1 MFKSSQRAII
11 FPQSEHLRLV
21 GALAY
26 HWGNADFDLP
36 LARETLT
43 AGMAFHDRAYGYL
56 DNHAIGEI
64 SEQDWLE
71 IARRGFGM
79 GFSDAAADIIAR
91 MHILR
96 LVKQRP
102 ITSAPG
108 LAEEMEQAIKEQV
121 AQADLT
127 WELFQRIDRITQI
140 TDRISFEFCFE
151 RQAEGRLA
159 VFPRNDSTEER
170 ELSYRIAGETIELD
184 PWPLDVAEVSGF
196 LSAFR
201 EVGYPHRLDPVIV
214 PYRIVPGRTTDLR
227 TDFTD

>member
-1 MFKSSQRAII
+1 MFKSSQRAIL

-36 LARETLT
+36 QTSRATLV

-56 DNHAIGEI
+56 DMHAIGEI
-64 SEQDWLE
+64 GEQDWLE

-79 GFSDAAADIIAR
+79 SFTDPAADIIAR

-102 ITSAPG
+102 ISTAPG
-108 LAEEMEQAIKEQV
+108 LAEEMEQALGEQIE
-121 AQADLT
+121 QAGFSRD
-127 WELFQRIDRITQI
+127 LFQRIDRITNF

-151 RQAEGRLA
+151 RPAEGKLA
-159 VFPRNDSTEER
+159 VFPRNNNDEEV
-170 ELSYRIAGETIELD
+170 ELSYRIAGEKIELD
-184 PWPLDVAEVSGF
+184 PWPLDVGEVTGY

-201 EVGYPHRLDPVIV
+201 EAGYPHRLDPVIV
-214 PYRIVPGRTTDLR
+214 PYRIVPA
-227 TDFTD
+227 

>member
-1 MFKSSQRAII
+1 MFKSSQRAVV

-26 HWGNADFDLP
+26 HWGNAEFDLP
-36 LARETLT
+36 VARETLT

-56 DNHAIGEI
+56 DTHAIGEI

-79 GFSDAAADIIAR
+79 GGYSYAAADIIAR

-96 LVKQRP
+96 LVKQRQ
-102 ITSAPG
+102 ISTAPG
-108 LAEEMEQAIKEQV
+108 LAEEMEQTLGEQIER
-121 AQADLT
+121 AGLT
-127 WELFQRIDRITQI
+127 RELFQRIDRITNF

-151 RQAEGRLA
+151 RQTVGRLA
-159 VFPRNDSTEER
+159 VFPRNGSMEER
-170 ELSYRIAGETIELD
+170 ELSYRIAGETITLD
-184 PWPLDVAEVSGF
+184 PWPLDAAEVSGF

-201 EVGYPHRLDPVIV
+201 EAGYPRQLDPVIV
-214 PYRIVPGRTTDLR
+214 PYRIVPEKDVRR
-227 TDFTD
+227 